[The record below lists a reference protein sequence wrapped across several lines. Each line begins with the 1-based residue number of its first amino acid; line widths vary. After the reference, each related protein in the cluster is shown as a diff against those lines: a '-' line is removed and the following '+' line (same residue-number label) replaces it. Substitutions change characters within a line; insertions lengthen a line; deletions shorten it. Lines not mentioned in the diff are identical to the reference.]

1 MNKLLI
7 SAAACAMLAPL
18 GACANETPQSE
29 AAQTESSNQS
39 ETTLAAA
46 DPDMNKDKAY
56 KDKTKAASADM
67 NAKTAGVVYMPA
79 ASLSAKELIGEGV
92 DGQDGEEI
100 ATVDDIV
107 IGADGRAERLVF
119 TSGEFLGLG
128 GKKGAL
134 DFRAVDI
141 AVDRDNEPD
150 VSVSISEDGIE
161 AVAEFV
167 NDQRNDYSLASEL
180 LGAQVDLQPGGDKT
194 EDVVINDIIF
204 DGEGNV
210 EHLIVQKSAIASIGA
225 GEKYA
230 VAYNDL
236 QVEQGDGGLLLAM
249 TETELD
255 AAPTFATTR
264 ADAEKAWD
272 KTKDKARDAADDMED
287 AADEAGDDIEDA
299 VD

>member
-1 MNKLLI
+1 MNKLLL
-7 SAAACAMLAPL
+7 SAAACALLTPL
-18 GACANETPQSE
+18 GACAKETSKTE
-29 AAQTESSNQS
+29 AAQTESSSQT
-39 ETTLAAA
+39 ETRLAAA
-46 DPDMNKDKAY
+46 DPDKDKAY
-56 KDKTKAASADM
+56 KDKDKAAAAEM
-67 NAKTAGVVYMPA
+67 KTETAGVVYMPA

-92 DGQDGEEI
+92 EGQNGDEI
-100 ATVDDIV
+100 ATIEDIV
-107 IGADGRAERLVF
+107 IGADGRADRVVF

-128 GKKGAL
+128 GKKGAI
-134 DFRAVDI
+134 DYRAVDI
-141 AVDRDNEPD
+141 AVDRENEPD
-150 VSVSISEDGIE
+150 VSVSMSEEGIK

-167 NDQRNDYSLASEL
+167 NEEINDYSLASEL
-180 LGAQVDLQPGGDKT
+180 LGAQVDLQPGGDAT

-204 DGEGNV
+204 DADGKV

-225 GEKYA
+225 GDKYA

-255 AAPTFATTR
+255 AAPKFEMSR
-264 ADAEKAWD
+264 KGAEEAWED
-272 KTKDKARDAADDMED
+272 TKDDLRDAADDMKD